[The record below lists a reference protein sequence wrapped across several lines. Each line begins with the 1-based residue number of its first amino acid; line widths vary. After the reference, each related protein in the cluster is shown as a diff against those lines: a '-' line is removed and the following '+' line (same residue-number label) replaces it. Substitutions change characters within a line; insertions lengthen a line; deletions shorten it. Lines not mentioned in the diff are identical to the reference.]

1 MAELS
6 TGEPKMTH
14 QDRGGRFHPA
24 HRAPWRHRS
33 ALVAVV
39 VLVLA
44 ACGGAQESPD
54 EGGAAATGG
63 GGGEQEGGGT
73 VITAWFNGETV
84 PADEFAALEEQGI
97 TVEYDIRGD
106 AILTDMLRMRE
117 AGEQLPDIVEI
128 DSHLTPAFMEA
139 GLIAPMTEQ
148 IAAWEQED
156 PELYATVPES
166 VWEDGTYE
174 GEIMHYPNKSL
185 VNALYYNIAL
195 LEEAG
200 VEPPPY
206 DTYQDLLEAAR
217 AVQRTNP
224 DLPAYF
230 GTGGTSHDRI
240 FQWLYAF
247 GVPFEGNIPQL
258 TSEQGIELITW
269 WQTMYDEGITDPE
282 FVIGQQDESKGA
294 FVAGE
299 LAFMEEGL
307 NNGPGLMLD
316 DFVYGEDW
324 GSAPYPVHEEN
335 GGQYMGV
342 PRGWS
347 MSAETENPD
356 AAVQVLRYLSDP
368 EIAAERYFELE
379 SGVVQSTPVLEGEQM
394 AEEQPFFT
402 QELLD
407 IFTGLEAQ
415 IPPGTNTNAVGEVLT
430 ALLEEVTVTGTEDT
444 PQAIAERYQAQFDE
458 LAQE

>member
-1 MAELS
+1 MM
-6 TGEPKMTH
+6 GFK
-14 QDRGGRFHPA
+14 DRGGAPHAPDRT
-24 HRAPWRHRS
+24 PWRPRRLL
-33 ALVAVV
+33 ALVAVAL
-39 VLVLA
+39 LVLA
-44 ACGGAQESPD
+44 ACGGAQEAPEEEPAAEGGS
-54 EGGAAATGG
+54 EGGAAE
-63 GGGEQEGGGT
+63 GGGET
-73 VITAWFNGETV
+73 VVTAWFNGETV

-97 TVEYDIRGD
+97 TVEFDIRGD
-106 AILTDMLRMRE
+106 AILTDMLRMRD
-117 AGEQLPDIVEI
+117 AGEQLPDLVEI

-166 VWEDGTYE
+166 VWTDGTYD

-185 VNALYYNIAL
+185 VNALFYNITL

-200 VEPPPY
+200 AEPPPY
-206 DTYQDLLEAAR
+206 DTYQDLLDAAR
-217 AVQRTNP
+217 AVQQSNP

-247 GVPFEGNIPQL
+247 GVPFEENVPQL
-258 TSEQGIELITW
+258 TSEQGVELITW
-269 WQTMYDEGITDPE
+269 WQTMYNEGITDPE
-282 FVIGQQDESKGA
+282 FVIGQADESKGA
-294 FVAGE
+294 FVAGQ

-324 GSAPYPVHEEN
+324 GSAPYPVHVDN

-347 MSAETENPD
+347 MSAEAENPD
-356 AAVQVLRYLSDP
+356 AAGQVLRYLSDP

-379 SGVVQSTPVLEGEQM
+379 SGVVQATPVLEGEQM

-407 IFTGLEAQ
+407 IFTSLEAQ
-415 IPPGTNTNAVGEVLT
+415 IPPGTNTNSVGEVLV
-430 ALLEEVTVTGTEDT
+430 AMLEEVTVTGTEDT
-444 PQAIAERYQAQFDE
+444 PQAVAERYQADLDE
-458 LAQE
+458 LE

>member
-1 MAELS
+1 V
-6 TGEPKMTH
+6 
-14 QDRGGRFHPA
+14 
-24 HRAPWRHRS
+24 
-33 ALVAVV
+33 LVAVV
-39 VLVLA
+39 VLALS
-44 ACGGAQESPD
+44 ACGGAQDPEP
-54 EGGAAATGG
+54 EEEAAGGG
-63 GGGEQEGGGT
+63 GGGEGDAT
-73 VITAWFNGETV
+73 VVTAWFNGETV
-84 PADEFAALEEQGI
+84 PEDEFAALEEEHNVV
-97 TVEYDIRGD
+97 VEFDIRGD
-106 AILTDMLRMRE
+106 AILTDMLRMRD
-117 AGEQLPDIVEI
+117 AGQELPDLVEI

-139 GLIAPMTEQ
+139 GLVAPMTEQ
-148 IAAWEQED
+148 IATFEEED
-156 PELYATVPES
+156 PDLYATIPES
-166 VWEDGTYE
+166 VWEDGTYD
-174 GEIMHYPNKSL
+174 GEIMHVPNKSL
-185 VNALYYNIAL
+185 VNALFYNITL
-195 LEEAG
+195 LEDAG

-217 AVQRTNP
+217 AVQQANP

-247 GVPFEGNIPQL
+247 GVPFEENVPQL
-258 TSEQGIELITW
+258 TSEQGIEMLTW
-269 WQTMYDEGITDPE
+269 WQTMYEEGITDPE

-324 GSAPYPVHEEN
+324 GSAPYPIHEEN
-335 GGQYMGV
+335 GGQFMGV

-347 MSAETENPD
+347 MSAETENPYE
-356 AAVQVLRYLSDP
+356 ASLVLRYLSEP

-379 SGVVQSTPVLEGEQM
+379 SGVVQSIPVLEGEQM

-407 IFTGLEAQ
+407 TFTSLEAQ
-415 IPPGTNTNAVGEVLT
+415 IPPATNTNAVGEVLV
-430 ALLEEVTVTGTEDT
+430 ALLEEVTVTGTEDS
-444 PQAIAERYQAQFDE
+444 PEAIAERYQPQLDE
-458 LAQE
+458 LQ